1 MVRFDK
7 PCRAISGA
15 VEYYREH
22 MQVSEYLTEGQTVP
36 TVWFGAGAERLG
48 LSGTC
53 SLTDFE
59 AVCCRRQPA
68 TNANLFVRAKA
79 DRRVCFFGQISAP
92 KDVSIAL
99 LVGGDRR
106 IAGWWDTSI
115 RGTLAE
121 MEATANL
128 VAAVVTH
135 DTSRALDP
143 QLHSHVCIMNATWD
157 ATEQRWKGLQPDGL
171 FRAQSYLCEVRY
183 NRLAA
188 SMVAA
193 GYEIEPAKLGF
204 TIKGFPAELM
214 ILFSKRRQ
222 EIMAE
227 AKTKGAKHQDA
238 LQTIAGRSRAAKLKT
253 TAAALG
259 QGWKRQVGSH
269 LAQIEAVIE
278 RAVGGGRS
286 GGRLAVE
293 PAALSS
299 ACAHLYERHSV
310 VTERELLR
318 EALRMGRGR
327 VDLPR
332 LRTQLEQRVS
342 AGTLFREKGSYVWP
356 EALAAESECIQV
368 AREGHNA
375 CAPLG
380 RSPEMG
386 ALSED
391 QFAAVTQLCTLSPPH
406 EAADQ
411 GRLRLLRSLPRRPQG
426 EVWVKSVELLP
437 NERLQSP
444 IG

>member
-1 MVRFDK
+1 MVCFDK
-7 PCRAISGA
+7 PSRAISGV
-15 VEYYREH
+15 VEYFQEH
-22 MQVSEYLTEGQTVP
+22 MQVGEYITEGQTIP
-36 TVWFGAGAERLG
+36 MTWFCAGAERLG
-48 LSGTC
+48 LTGTC
-53 SLTDFE
+53 KLDDFE
-59 AVCCRRQPA
+59 AVCRGRRPGTGA
-68 TNANLFVRAKA
+68 HLFVRAKA

-115 RGTLAE
+115 SETLAE
-121 MEATANL
+121 MEATAATRVRLGGACTDRPTANL
-128 VAAVVTH
+128 VADVVTH

-143 QLHSHVCIMNATWD
+143 QLHTHVCIMNATWD

-171 FRAQSYLCEVRY
+171 FRAQSYLREVCY

-188 SMVAA
+188 STVAA

-204 TIKGFPAELM
+204 TIKGFPAELR

-227 AKTKGAKHQDA
+227 AEAKGAKHQDA
-238 LQTIAGRSRAAKLKT
+238 LQTIASRSRAAKLKT
-253 TAAALG
+253 TAAAPG
-259 QGWKRQVGSH
+259 GGWKRQVGSH

-278 RAVGGGRS
+278 RAAGGGRS
-286 GGRLAVE
+286 GGRVAVE

-299 ACAHLYERHSV
+299 ACAHLYEEHSV
-310 VTERELLR
+310 VTERELL
-318 EALRMGRGR
+318 
-327 VDLPR
+327 
-332 LRTQLEQRVS
+332 
-342 AGTLFREKGSYVWP
+342 P

-380 RSPEMG
+380 RSPEIG

-391 QFAAVTQLCTLSPPH
+391 QFAAVAQLCNLSPLH

-411 GRLRLLRSLPRRPQG
+411 GRLRLLRSLPRRSQG

-437 NERLQSP
+437 HESLQSP